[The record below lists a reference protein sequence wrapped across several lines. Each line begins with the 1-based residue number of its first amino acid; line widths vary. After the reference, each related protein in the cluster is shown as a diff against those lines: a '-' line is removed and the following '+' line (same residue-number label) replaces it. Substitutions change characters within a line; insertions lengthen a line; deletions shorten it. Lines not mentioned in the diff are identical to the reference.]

1 LCKTVPNELLDIG
14 HEKQLKYFA
23 NAHFQIAEY
32 DKNGMDGFGDPQGTQ
47 GVAKR

>member
-1 LCKTVPNELLDIG
+1 MSFWTLDTK
-14 HEKQLKYFA
+14 KQLKYFA

-32 DKNGMDGFGDPQGTQ
+32 DKKGTDGFGDPQGTQ